1 MKTGYVIKKISRD
14 KMFYTKIFLKYKL
27 CYLSG
32 LVILWTWRQF
42 LKDLLIYRV
51 WWCIVY
57 SLVLRWVEGSVGG
70 WHNGLQCAPLTT
82 EIAVLLI
89 ITLQYQIHLSLDV
102 STLER
107 STVIPLL
114 HCCSYF
120 FATHVTIWISLI
132 IARVQKANSYIY
144 IIR

>member
-1 MKTGYVIKKISRD
+1 MKTKKFREIKCFIRKSSWNTNCIIYQS
-14 KMFYTKIFLKYKL
+14 
-27 CYLSG
+27 

-120 FATHVTIWISLI
+120 FATHITIWISLI
-132 IARVQKANSYIY
+132 ARV
-144 IIR
+144 